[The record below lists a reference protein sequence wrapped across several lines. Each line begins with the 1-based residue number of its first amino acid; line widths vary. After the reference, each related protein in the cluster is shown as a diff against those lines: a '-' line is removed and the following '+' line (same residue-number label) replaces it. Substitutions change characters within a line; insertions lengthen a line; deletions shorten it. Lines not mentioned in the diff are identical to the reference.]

1 MSITVDSPTTAATH
15 HPRIDVGVSVAGQ
28 DPAALVRDHGSPLY
42 VYDLDVVTDRV
53 EMLRAALPGA
63 VEVAY
68 AVKANPS
75 PAILRR
81 LASLGVGADIASA
94 GELAAVTRA
103 GFDMRRVMFTGP
115 GKTDAELGAAIRAG
129 VRAITVESLDELDV
143 LLELAPLAGRHQGLV
158 LRLTAEEMSRGAE
171 GTPIIGAGGASKFGL
186 LRDELDE
193 AVDRLLLAGA
203 IGGQGSPYSLLGLH
217 AFGASNVRDADRL
230 VEGIRWIAAQAED
243 VARAH
248 GQRFGLIDAGGG
260 LGIPYA
266 DDETPLDLG
275 RFGRGV
281 ADEIATW
288 QARAGLADAHLLLE
302 PGRFLVGPAGAYLT
316 RVVRTKNRGG
326 RTMAITD
333 GGIHHLLRPALVGES
348 QRIVAVGDAASRGG
362 DTPASVVGPLCTG
375 LDVLAT
381 EVSLPTPHT
390 GDLLAVL
397 DAGAYGFT
405 ESMPLFLSHPVPA
418 ELAVSDGIVR
428 VARLRQEPS
437 AGPPTS
443 IW

>member
-1 MSITVDSPTTAATH
+1 MSIAVPHMATAATA
-15 HPRIDVGVSVAGQ
+15 HPRIDVGVSVAGL

-53 EMLRAALPGA
+53 AMLRAALPST

-75 PAILRR
+75 PAILRH
-81 LASLGVGADIASA
+81 LAGLGVGADIASA
-94 GELAAVTRA
+94 GELAVVTRA
-103 GFDMRRVMFTGP
+103 GFDMRRVLFTGP

-129 VRAITVESLDELDV
+129 VRAITVESLEELDV

-158 LRLTAEEMSRGAE
+158 LRLTAEEASRGAE

-203 IGGQGSPYSLLGLH
+203 IGGQGSPYALLGLH

-230 VEGIRWIAAQAED
+230 LDGIRWIATQAED
-243 VARAH
+243 VARVH

-266 DDETPLDLG
+266 DDEAPLDLD
-275 RFGRGV
+275 RLGRGV
-281 ADEIATW
+281 ANELATW
-288 QARAGLADAHLLLE
+288 SGRTGLADARLLLE

-316 RVVRTKNRGG
+316 RVVRTKTRGG

-333 GGIHHLLRPALVGES
+333 GGIHHLLRPALVGEA
-348 QRIVAVGDAASRGG
+348 QRIVAVGDAARRGD

-375 LDVLAT
+375 LDVLAS
-381 EVSLPTPHT
+381 EVSLPAPRA

-405 ESMPLFLSHPVPA
+405 ESMQLFLSHPVPA
-418 ELAVSDGIVR
+418 EVVVTGGIAS
-428 VARLRQEPS
+428 VARLRQEPASGSS
-437 AGPPTS
+437 AS